1 MSHERNVTKRYKDL
15 FPNAKQDFWYNEP
28 DVKSAKHPT
37 KLNPRYLKQFK
48 TMEEAIKEAKSI
60 SASTPKGYLR
70 GALIKNVDKDLL

>member
-1 MSHERNVTKRYKDL
+1 MSHEKNVTKYWTNKKGD
-15 FPNAKQDFWYNEP
+15 KIWYNEP
-28 DVKSAKHPT
+28 SVKSSKHPT

-70 GALIKNVDKDLL
+70 GALIKNVDRDLL